1 MLLMYDDYDPDE
13 VLMDVDSID
22 EFDTIPGS
30 EEEIDF
36 ENPSFVKSALG
47 DFVSENEILSELIN

>member
-22 EFDTIPGS
+22 EFDTISSS

-36 ENPSFVKSALG
+36 ENPLFVKSTLG
-47 DFVSENEILSELIN
+47 DFVSENETISELIK